1 MGIIH
6 LYSQRNKKYQK
17 IRDIA
22 LVLHC
27 GRKKNINEYFQNIKE
42 QIQIHTGAA
51 RSEGKWQEPFQ
62 KFI

>member
-27 GRKKNINEYFQNIKE
+27 GRKKNINEYF
-42 QIQIHTGAA
+42 
-51 RSEGKWQEPFQ
+51 
-62 KFI
+62 